1 MVQVE
6 KTGKTVDEAI
16 ELALKDLQTTAEHV
30 HVEVLEEPTKG
41 LLGILG
47 SKHAKV
53 RVSMKEIADEKA
65 RVESEDDFQDENLSQ
80 VITEFLTE
88 VLTEMGLDT
97 QIDLVEEEECFFA
110 NIEGEGLGLLIGKR
124 GQTLEAVQYITN
136 IVANRHSS
144 KRIRVIIDAEGY
156 RKRREEV
163 LQQLANRLAHR
174 VEKNGESVM
183 LEPMTAHE
191 RKIIHTTLQNNPKVL
206 TRSEG
211 EDPNRKVIIQPNE

>member
-30 HVEVLEEPTKG
+30 KVEVLEEPTKG

-53 RVSMKEIADEKA
+53 RVSMKEINDEKTHGD
-65 RVESEDDFQDENLSQ
+65 SEDDFHDENLRE
-80 VITEFLTE
+80 VITVFLTD
-88 VLTEMGLDT
+88 VLTEMGLDP

-110 NIEGEGLGLLIGKR
+110 NVEGEGLGLLIGKR
-124 GQTLEAVQYITN
+124 GQTLEAIQYITN

-174 VEKNGESVM
+174 VERNGESVM

-211 EDPNRKVIIQPNE
+211 EEPNRKVIIQPNE